1 MKYVIKHLFVTLIFV
16 YVISFCSSSSF
27 LAAEP
32 ETDSDLMHGKI
43 VFYEDERT
51 TSSTAKK
58 NNQPTRSIQGP
69 VSDEKKMKKLLPQ
82 TSEYFS
88 YVPLVSGLILV
99 FGVLVTCKVKW
110 DVRRI

>member
-1 MKYVIKHLFVTLIFV
+1 MNHVIKHLFVTLIFV
-16 YVISFCSSSSF
+16 YVMSCCLSPSF

-32 ETDSDLMHGKI
+32 DTDSDLMHGKI